1 MYTCLQIKVEL
12 QGDDESRTGGGT
24 HFIQR
29 WYKQFNSYV
38 NVLSVIE
45 LEDGDTVTL
54 GAIKEMVNL
63 YVVNTTHCEICA
75 INSLPKVKAVNW
87 KPFWAA

>member
-1 MYTCLQIKVEL
+1 M
-12 QGDDESRTGGGT
+12 
-24 HFIQR
+24 
-29 WYKQFNSYV
+29 

-45 LEDGDTVTL
+45 LDDGDTVTL

-87 KPFWAA
+87 KPFLAA

>member
-29 WYKQFNSYV
+29 CASNS
-38 NVLSVIE
+38 I
-45 LEDGDTVTL
+45 
-54 GAIKEMVNL
+54 AM
-63 YVVNTTHCEICA
+63 
-75 INSLPKVKAVNW
+75 
-87 KPFWAA
+87 